1 MHIKANDTV
10 ILLKDI
16 SACKGVDEHVE
27 QSRKYAHGK
36 GDTAR
41 VLKVLASENRVI
53 VEGVNYRHK
62 HMRPSQ
68 ENPRGGR
75 IMKEMPIHAS
85 NVRVYC
91 PKCESG
97 TSSVRRPREDGKK
110 IRVCRK
116 CGEALGND

>member
-1 MHIKANDTV
+1 
-10 ILLKDI
+10 
-16 SACKGVDEHVE
+16 
-27 QSRKYAHGK
+27 
-36 GDTAR
+36 
-41 VLKVLASENRVI
+41 
-53 VEGVNYRHK
+53 
-62 HMRPSQ
+62 
-68 ENPRGGR
+68 
-75 IMKEMPIHAS
+75 MKEMPIHAS